1 MKQAQERHIK
11 RKLRTS
17 SLSTM
22 LSISLVLLM
31 LGSMGFIY
39 INTNRLTNYIKENV
53 GVSLILED
61 NIKKVDRFQLQK
73 NLDASPWV
81 KSSRFLSKDEA
92 AKILESDLGE
102 DFISFLGFN
111 PLSASIEVFLN
122 AEYASEQNFIA
133 LEKEI
138 EGNEIIKE
146 IIIQK
151 DLIDSINSNV
161 RKLSLI
167 LVSFCVLLLIVAIAL
182 INNTIRLTVYSKR
195 FIIRTMKLVGA
206 TNSFVR
212 KPFLRS
218 GLIQGVFSGLIGVI
232 LLISVLFSLHKEMP
246 ELLVLQDMYT
256 IVLIFVGI
264 LLFGVLMSVI
274 VTNIAVGKYLKMNEN
289 DLYH

>member
-81 KSSRFLSKDEA
+81 KSSRFVSKDEA

-274 VTNIAVGKYLKMNEN
+274 VTNIVVGKYLKMNEN

>member
-1 MKQAQERHIK
+1 MKQAQEKHIK

-53 GVSLILED
+53 GVSLILKD

-81 KSSRFLSKDEA
+81 KNSRFISKDDA

-102 DFISFLGFN
+102 NFISFLGFN

-138 EGNEIIKE
+138 ERNEIIKE

-218 GLIQGVFSGLIGVI
+218 GLIQGVYSGLIGVI

-246 ELLVLQDMYT
+246 ELLVLHDMYT
-256 IVLIFVGI
+256 IVLIFFGI
-264 LLFGVLMSVI
+264 LFFGVLMSVI

>member
-81 KSSRFLSKDEA
+81 KSSRFVSKDEA

-218 GLIQGVFSGLIGVI
+218 GLIQGVFSGLIGGI

>member
-39 INTNRLTNYIKENV
+39 VNTNRLTNYIKENV

-81 KSSRFLSKDEA
+81 KSSRFVSKDDA

>member
-1 MKQAQERHIK
+1 
-11 RKLRTS
+11 
-17 SLSTM
+17 M

-31 LGSMGFIY
+31 LGCMGFIY

-53 GVSLILED
+53 GISLILKD

-73 NLDASPWV
+73 SLDASPWV
-81 KSSRFLSKDEA
+81 KSSRYVSKEQA

-102 DFISFLGFN
+102 DFVTFLGFN

-133 LEKEI
+133 LEREI
-138 EGNEIIKE
+138 EGNDIIKE

-161 RKLSLI
+161 GKLTLI
-167 LVSFCVLLLIVAIAL
+167 LVSFSILLLIVAVAL
-182 INNTIRLTVYSKR
+182 INNTIRLSVYSKR

-206 TNSFVR
+206 TNAFVR
-212 KPFLRS
+212 KPFLKN
-218 GLIQGVFSGLIGVI
+218 GIIQGVFSGLIGVL

-246 ELLVLQDMYT
+246 ELLVLQDMRT
-256 IVLIFVGI
+256 IVFIFIGI
-264 LLFGVLMSVI
+264 VAFGVLMSAV

>member
-1 MKQAQERHIK
+1 MKQAQEKHIK

-53 GVSLILED
+53 GVSLILKD

-81 KSSRFLSKDEA
+81 KNSRFISKDDA

-102 DFISFLGFN
+102 NFISFLGFN

-138 EGNEIIKE
+138 ERNEIIKE

-212 KPFLRS
+212 KPFLKS
-218 GLIQGVFSGLIGVI
+218 GLIQGVYSGLIGVI

-246 ELLVLQDMYT
+246 ELLVLHDMYT

>member
-1 MKQAQERHIK
+1 MKQAQEKHIK

-53 GVSLILED
+53 GVSLILKD

-81 KSSRFLSKDEA
+81 KNSRFISKDDA

-138 EGNEIIKE
+138 ERNEIIKE

-212 KPFLRS
+212 KPFLKS
-218 GLIQGVFSGLIGVI
+218 GLIQGVYSGLIGVI

-246 ELLVLQDMYT
+246 ELLVLHDMYT

>member
-31 LGSMGFIY
+31 LGSMGFMY

-73 NLDASPWV
+73 NLDASPWI
-81 KSSRFLSKDEA
+81 KSSRFVSKDEA

>member
-1 MKQAQERHIK
+1 MKQAQEKHIK

-53 GVSLILED
+53 GVSLILKD

-81 KSSRFLSKDEA
+81 KNSRFVSKDDA

-138 EGNEIIKE
+138 ERNEIIKE

-212 KPFLRS
+212 KPFLKS
-218 GLIQGVFSGLIGVI
+218 GLIQGVYSGLIGVI

-246 ELLVLQDMYT
+246 ELLVLHDMYT

>member
-31 LGSMGFIY
+31 LGCMGFIY

-53 GVSLILED
+53 GLSLILND

-81 KSSRFLSKDEA
+81 KSSRFVSKDEA

-122 AEYASEQNFIA
+122 AEYASDQNFNA
-133 LEKEI
+133 LKKEI
-138 EGNEIIKE
+138 EGNEIVKE

-161 RKLSLI
+161 RKLTLI
-167 LVSFCVLLLIVAIAL
+167 LVSFSVLLLIVAIAL

-212 KPFLRS
+212 KPFLKS
-218 GLIQGVFSGLIGVI
+218 GIVQGVFSGLIGVL

-264 LLFGVLMSVI
+264 IAFGVLMSVV

>member
-31 LGSMGFIY
+31 LGSMGFMY

-81 KSSRFLSKDEA
+81 KSSRFVSKDDA

-138 EGNEIIKE
+138 EANEIIKE

>member
-53 GVSLILED
+53 GVSLILQD

-73 NLDASPWV
+73 NLDASAWV
-81 KSSRFLSKDEA
+81 KSSRFVSKDDA

>member
-31 LGSMGFIY
+31 LGSMGFIF

-81 KSSRFLSKDEA
+81 KSSRFVSKDEA

-102 DFISFLGFN
+102 DFITFLGFN

-256 IVLIFVGI
+256 IVLIFVCI

>member
-53 GVSLILED
+53 GVSLILQD

-81 KSSRFLSKDEA
+81 KSSRFVSKDDA

-256 IVLIFVGI
+256 IILIFVGI

>member
-53 GVSLILED
+53 GVSLILKD

-81 KSSRFLSKDEA
+81 KSSRFVSKDDA

-232 LLISVLFSLHKEMP
+232 LLISVLFSLHKEMT

>member
-111 PLSASIEVFLN
+111 PLSASIEVFLK

>member
-1 MKQAQERHIK
+1 
-11 RKLRTS
+11 
-17 SLSTM
+17 
-22 LSISLVLLM
+22 
-31 LGSMGFIY
+31 
-39 INTNRLTNYIKENV
+39 
-53 GVSLILED
+53 
-61 NIKKVDRFQLQK
+61 
-73 NLDASPWV
+73 
-81 KSSRFLSKDEA
+81 
-92 AKILESDLGE
+92 
-102 DFISFLGFN
+102 
-111 PLSASIEVFLN
+111 LSASIEVFLN

-138 EGNEIIKE
+138 EANEIIKE

>member
-81 KSSRFLSKDEA
+81 KSSRFVSKDDA

-138 EGNEIIKE
+138 EDNEIIKE

>member
-81 KSSRFLSKDEA
+81 KSSRFVSKDEA

-264 LLFGVLMSVI
+264 LLFGVLMSII

>member
-81 KSSRFLSKDEA
+81 KSSRFVSKDDA

>member
-53 GVSLILED
+53 GVSLILKD

-81 KSSRFLSKDEA
+81 KSSRFVSKDDA

>member
-31 LGSMGFIY
+31 LGSMGFIF

-81 KSSRFLSKDEA
+81 KSSRFVSKDEA

>member
-39 INTNRLTNYIKENV
+39 LNTNRLTNYIKENV
-53 GVSLILED
+53 GVSLILKD

-81 KSSRFLSKDEA
+81 KSSRFVSKDEA

-111 PLSASIEVFLN
+111 PLSPSIEVFLN
-122 AEYASEQNFIA
+122 AEYASEQNFTA

-167 LVSFCVLLLIVAIAL
+167 LVSFCILLLIVAIAL

-218 GLIQGVFSGLIGVI
+218 GIIQGVFSGLIGVI

-256 IVLIFVGI
+256 IVLIFIGI

>member
-31 LGSMGFIY
+31 LGSMGFIF

-61 NIKKVDRFQLQK
+61 NIRKVDRFQLQK

-81 KSSRFLSKDEA
+81 KSSRFVSKDEA

-102 DFISFLGFN
+102 DFITFLGFN

-256 IVLIFVGI
+256 IVLIFVCI

>member
-81 KSSRFLSKDEA
+81 KSSRFVSKDDA

-212 KPFLRS
+212 KPFLRN

>member
-31 LGSMGFIY
+31 LGSMGFMY

-73 NLDASPWV
+73 NLDASPWI
-81 KSSRFLSKDEA
+81 KSSRFVSKDEA

-138 EGNEIIKE
+138 EANEIIKE

>member
-53 GVSLILED
+53 GVSLILQD

-81 KSSRFLSKDEA
+81 KSSRFVSKDDA

-212 KPFLRS
+212 KPFLRN

>member
-81 KSSRFLSKDEA
+81 KSSRFVSKDDA

-212 KPFLRS
+212 KPFLRN

-232 LLISVLFSLHKEMP
+232 LLISVLFSLHEEMP

>member
-53 GVSLILED
+53 GVSLILKD

-81 KSSRFLSKDEA
+81 KSSRFVSKDEA

-122 AEYASEQNFIA
+122 AEYASEQNFTA

-218 GLIQGVFSGLIGVI
+218 GIIQGVFSGLIGVI

-256 IVLIFVGI
+256 IVLIFIGI

>member
-53 GVSLILED
+53 GVSLILKD

-81 KSSRFLSKDEA
+81 KSSRFVSKDDA

-218 GLIQGVFSGLIGVI
+218 GLIQGVYSGLIGVI

-246 ELLVLQDMYT
+246 ELLVLHDMYT

>member
-53 GVSLILED
+53 GVSLILQD

-81 KSSRFLSKDEA
+81 KSSRFVSKDDA

>member
-81 KSSRFLSKDEA
+81 KSSRFVSKDEA

>member
-81 KSSRFLSKDEA
+81 KSSRFVSKDDA

-232 LLISVLFSLHKEMP
+232 LLISVLFSLHEEMP

>member
-31 LGSMGFIY
+31 LGSMGFMY

-73 NLDASPWV
+73 NLDASPWI
-81 KSSRFLSKDEA
+81 KSSRFVSKDEA

-256 IVLIFVGI
+256 IVLIFVCI